1 MDIDRINPAS
11 VMDKMGLKLL
21 VNSAK
26 KIAPIAAA
34 KAEYK
39 YKIEFEIDRSK
50 LRKLTTAKA

>member
-1 MDIDRINPAS
+1 MDMDRISAAS

-26 KIAPIAAA
+26 KIAPIADA

-39 YKIEFEIDRSK
+39 YKIEFEIERSK

>member
-1 MDIDRINPAS
+1 MDMDRISAAS
-11 VMDKMGLKLL
+11 EMDKMGLKLL

-34 KAEYK
+34 NAEYK
-39 YKIEFEIDRSK
+39 YKIEFEIERSK

>member
-1 MDIDRINPAS
+1 
-11 VMDKMGLKLL
+11 MDKIGLKLF
-21 VNSAK
+21 VKSAK

-39 YKIEFEIDRSK
+39 YKIEFEIERSK